1 MESQS
6 LEVKP
11 EAKKEVPRIDPSVPW
26 HEEHNREA
34 ARREE
39 WRYDRKRGLYVDKDG
54 EIVADRLGQPL

>member
-1 MESQS
+1 
-6 LEVKP
+6 
-11 EAKKEVPRIDPSVPW
+11 VPW